1 MSRREA
7 GSPALFWATFIA
19 RSVARVLL
27 VLFGVALFAY
37 MLAKTSPI
45 DPVEAYLGPRISM
58 VGDEQRML
66 IAERWGLD
74 QPTGVQFMK
83 WLTNLLSGDL
93 GWSMIHNASV
103 ADVIWIRFS
112 ASFVMMG
119 LAWLLSGAL
128 GFSLGIVAGAFE
140 NSTSDRL
147 IRLYCYTLAATPTFW
162 IAIVLLMTFS
172 VVLGWAPVCCSGP
185 PGVMP
190 EGVSLLDRARHM
202 FLPVLAL
209 SMLGVAQVAL
219 HTRVKMIEIMRSDYA
234 IYALAQGASR
244 LEVAV
249 SHGMRNAALPAITIL
264 FATTGELFGGSVLA
278 EQVFAYP
285 GLGKATIDA
294 GIRGDVPLLLAITL
308 FITLFV
314 SVGNAIA
321 DVLYHVVDPRMR
333 LTWRLS

>member
-1 MSRREA
+1 MSRRET
-7 GSPALFWATFIA
+7 GSPAGCWALFIA

-27 VLFGVALFAY
+27 VLFGVALFAFL
-37 MLAKTSPI
+37 LAKMSPI

-66 IAERWGLD
+66 IAEHWGLD

-103 ADVIWIRFS
+103 ADVIWTRFS

-140 NSTSDRL
+140 HSTSDRL
-147 IRLYCYTLAATPTFW
+147 IRFYCYTLAATPTFW

-172 VVLGWAPVCCSGP
+172 VALGWAPVCCSGP

-190 EGVSLLDRARHM
+190 EDVSLLDRARHM
-202 FLPVLAL
+202 LLPVLTL

-234 IYALAQGASR
+234 IYAFAQGASR

-308 FITLFV
+308 SITLFV

-333 LTWRLS
+333 PIRRLS